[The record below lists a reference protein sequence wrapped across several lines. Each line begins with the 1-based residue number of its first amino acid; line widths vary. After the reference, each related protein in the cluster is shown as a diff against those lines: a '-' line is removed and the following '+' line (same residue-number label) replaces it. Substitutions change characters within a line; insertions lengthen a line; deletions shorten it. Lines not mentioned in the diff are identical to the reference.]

1 MLHLIKEYYRNPDE
15 NNINYPIINREYEKD
30 LNEYINACFKSISL
44 VLNEI
49 ELIDSEFIVETDK
62 VNQGGY
68 ERTRSNRQ
76 RDKEKKICYIS
87 ESRLGELIL
96 TFHVDMDFEGNHT
109 PLTYRVKLLIPIPDA
124 SGYYL
129 IKGNRYILQY
139 QLTES
144 STYTTSNAVIQKS
157 LMPVKVRKNKTA
169 VKTIDGDVLVLN
181 MFEVLV
187 FKKFENYL
195 FFYLATMGWSETM
208 EYFSIG
214 KYIKACPDVGDD
226 TDEWTYIKISSSLY
240 LKVLTRALAVDYIQS
255 MLGNIVALCNNRLS
269 YEDLEDKDLW
279 ITKIGALKL
288 NSKKESHYELGKR
301 YIILFNRM
309 LDEGTID
316 SLRLEEHNRRDV
328 YAIIRWIVQNYN
340 ELWQKDNLNI
350 INKRLRCNEYVASL
364 LNDIISEK
372 IKRFVN
378 TSANTEEKLKTKY
391 DNFFAYRGNEIIS
404 KLHSSGLMRFDDM
417 VNDADLFQ
425 RLKVTSKGPN
435 SSGNK
440 SGAKT
445 VSARRRGLDP
455 SQLGRL
461 DINFCSSSD
470 PGLTNYLTLGCETD
484 GMYFKGSSTEPESFY
499 VNFKREMGEIDEET
513 GCPIVI
519 IDPVKYGRLLDDV
532 SECRI
537 RGC

>member
-1 MLHLIKEYYRNPDE
+1 MLHLIKEYYKNPDE
-15 NNINYPIINREYEKD
+15 ENINYPIINREYEKD

-49 ELIDSEFIVETDK
+49 ELVDSTFIVETDK

-68 ERTRSNRQ
+68 ERTRSNKQ
-76 RDKEKKICYIS
+76 KDKEKKVCYIS

-96 TFHVDMDFEGNHT
+96 TFRVDMDYEGKHT

-157 LMPVKVRKNKTA
+157 LMPVKVRKNKTV
-169 VKTIDGDVLVLN
+169 VKTVDGDTLVLN

-195 FFYLATMGWSETM
+195 YFYLATMGWSESM
-208 EYFSIG
+208 EYFNVG
-214 KYIKACPDVGDD
+214 KYIKACPEMGDD
-226 TDEWTYIKISSSLY
+226 TNEWTYIKVSSTLY
-240 LKVLTRALAVDYIQS
+240 LKVLTRALHLDYIQS
-255 MLGNIVALCNNRLS
+255 MLGNICALCNNRLS
-269 YEDLEDKDLW
+269 YEDLEDKDMW
-279 ITKIGALKL
+279 ITKIGALKP

-316 SLRLEEHNRRDV
+316 SLRLQRHNKRDV

-340 ELWQKDNLNI
+340 ELWEKDNLNI

-378 TSANTEEKLKTKY
+378 TSANTEEKLRTKY

-440 SGAKT
+440 AGAKT

-484 GMYFKGSSTEPESFY
+484 GMYFKGASTEPESFY
-499 VNFKREMGEIDEET
+499 YNFKKEIGEIDEET
-513 GCPIVI
+513 GCPMII
-519 IDPVKYGRLLDDV
+519 IDPVKYSRLLDDI